1 MAQALQREG
10 LAREPPSR
18 DPLPSRSASWHTEPR
33 EAQGW
38 GAPREHP
45 RRSQSMHPGG
55 GGDTQQLSMQRL
67 KHILAPAAPAHWSGA
82 PPVRSQTWHPSVATR
97 PEDLAAE
104 KVRRG
109 ANRPA
114 TLYDPT
120 CSAGAGNNSA
130 ASTRFDPPSCSAV
143 LYMYSNM
150 HHICAGDAAAVQSR
164 CTRSGAGARGR
175 GAGRR
180 EYDAD
185 RGATAQDAEVAALT
199 YELGRVL
206 QLPLTLAQPFT
217 PARTRSRWQATY
229 EREQGAPPSAQDT
242 AASQVCTNVTPNP
255 PSTITTRTRTLAG
268 SDQAF
273 QVYQRLVAQLGNAVD
288 EWAAAADV
296 EQGVQAALH
305 VVQQVA
311 VRAAIAG
318 MIVVI
323 RECLLPLAMW
333 ITDQARAE
341 AAEVTASTA
350 ARASARAV
358 TGALSSI
365 KYEHEHSH
373 TQLGMYATE
382 HPIPLAR
389 T

>member
-1 MAQALQREG
+1 MTGLHFDSHPTVASGSCCTGRGATAAGSSAGARPRRASFHGTPSSSPEKGGSRPRRASLHGTPPSSPEKGRKTRSRGGSAGDAKRAQSSRPAEDVRAPRGAPLRPEDVMAQALQREG
-10 LAREPPSR
+10 LAHEPPSR

-67 KHILAPAAPAHWSGA
+67 KHVLAPAAPAHWSGA

-130 ASTRFDPPSCSAV
+130 ASTRFDPPSCSDV
-143 LYMYSNM
+143 LYMYYHM
-150 HHICAGDAAAVQSR
+150 HHICAGDAAAVQPR

-199 YELGRVL
+199 RELG
-206 QLPLTLAQPFT
+206 
-217 PARTRSRWQATY
+217 
-229 EREQGAPPSAQDT
+229 
-242 AASQVCTNVTPNP
+242 
-255 PSTITTRTRTLAG
+255 
-268 SDQAF
+268 
-273 QVYQRLVAQLGNAVD
+273 
-288 EWAAAADV
+288 
-296 EQGVQAALH
+296 
-305 VVQQVA
+305 
-311 VRAAIAG
+311 
-318 MIVVI
+318 
-323 RECLLPLAMW
+323 
-333 ITDQARAE
+333 
-341 AAEVTASTA
+341 
-350 ARASARAV
+350 
-358 TGALSSI
+358 
-365 KYEHEHSH
+365 
-373 TQLGMYATE
+373 
-382 HPIPLAR
+382 
-389 T
+389 

>member
-10 LAREPPSR
+10 LAHEPSR

-130 ASTRFDPPSCSAV
+130 ASTRFDPPSYCTCII
-143 LYMYSNM
+143 
-150 HHICAGDAAAVQSR
+150 ICI
-164 CTRSGAGARGR
+164 T
-175 GAGRR
+175 
-180 EYDAD
+180 Y
-185 RGATAQDAEVAALT
+185 AQVMM
-199 YELGRVL
+199 
-206 QLPLTLAQPFT
+206 
-217 PARTRSRWQATY
+217 
-229 EREQGAPPSAQDT
+229 
-242 AASQVCTNVTPNP
+242 
-255 PSTITTRTRTLAG
+255 
-268 SDQAF
+268 
-273 QVYQRLVAQLGNAVD
+273 
-288 EWAAAADV
+288 
-296 EQGVQAALH
+296 
-305 VVQQVA
+305 QQQFNHD
-311 VRAAIAG
+311 VRAAEQELAAEARGGVNTTRIEALRLKMQRWPLSAGLGFATSPHLSSTLHPSPNPKQVAGHLRARTGRATISSGHSRIAG
-318 MIVVI
+318 MHQ
-323 RECLLPLAMW
+323 RHPQTLPLRS
-333 ITDQARAE
+333 QPE
-341 AAEVTASTA
+341 PE
-350 ARASARAV
+350 
-358 TGALSSI
+358 
-365 KYEHEHSH
+365 
-373 TQLGMYATE
+373 
-382 HPIPLAR
+382 P
-389 T
+389 

>member
-10 LAREPPSR
+10 LAHEPPSR

-130 ASTRFDPPSCSAV
+130 ASTRFDPPSCSDV

-150 HHICAGDAAAVQSR
+150 HHICA
-164 CTRSGAGARGR
+164 
-175 GAGRR
+175 
-180 EYDAD
+180 
-185 RGATAQDAEVAALT
+185 
-199 YELGRVL
+199 
-206 QLPLTLAQPFT
+206 
-217 PARTRSRWQATY
+217 
-229 EREQGAPPSAQDT
+229 
-242 AASQVCTNVTPNP
+242 QVM
-255 PSTITTRTRTLAG
+255 
-268 SDQAF
+268 
-273 QVYQRLVAQLGNAVD
+273 
-288 EWAAAADV
+288 
-296 EQGVQAALH
+296 
-305 VVQQVA
+305 QQQFNHD
-311 VRAAIAG
+311 VRAA
-318 MIVVI
+318 
-323 RECLLPLAMW
+323 EQELA
-333 ITDQARAE
+333 AE
-341 AAEVTASTA
+341 ARGGVNTTRIEALRLKMQRWPLSPASWV
-350 ARASARAV
+350 RVCSFP
-358 TGALSSI
+358 S
-365 KYEHEHSH
+365 
-373 TQLGMYATE
+373 
-382 HPIPLAR
+382 P
-389 T
+389 

>member
-1 MAQALQREG
+1 MTGLHFDSHPTVASGSCCTGRGATAAGSSAGARPRRASFHGTPSSSPEKGGSRPRRASFHGTPPSSPEKGRKTRSRGGSSGDAKRPQRAQSSRPAEDVRAPRGAPLRPEDVMAQALQREG
-10 LAREPPSR
+10 LAHEPPSR
-18 DPLPSRSASWHTEPR
+18 EPLPSRSASWHTEPR

-130 ASTRFDPPSCSAV
+130 ASTRFDPPSCSDV
-143 LYMYSNM
+143 LYMYYHM
-150 HHICAGDAAAVQSR
+150 HHICAGDAAAVQPR

-199 YELGRVL
+199 RELG
-206 QLPLTLAQPFT
+206 
-217 PARTRSRWQATY
+217 
-229 EREQGAPPSAQDT
+229 
-242 AASQVCTNVTPNP
+242 
-255 PSTITTRTRTLAG
+255 
-268 SDQAF
+268 
-273 QVYQRLVAQLGNAVD
+273 
-288 EWAAAADV
+288 
-296 EQGVQAALH
+296 
-305 VVQQVA
+305 
-311 VRAAIAG
+311 
-318 MIVVI
+318 
-323 RECLLPLAMW
+323 
-333 ITDQARAE
+333 
-341 AAEVTASTA
+341 
-350 ARASARAV
+350 
-358 TGALSSI
+358 
-365 KYEHEHSH
+365 
-373 TQLGMYATE
+373 
-382 HPIPLAR
+382 
-389 T
+389 

>member
-10 LAREPPSR
+10 LAHEPPSR

-130 ASTRFDPPSCSAV
+130 ASTRFDPPSCSDV
-143 LYMYSNM
+143 LYMYFNM
-150 HHICAGDAAAVQSR
+150 HHICA
-164 CTRSGAGARGR
+164 
-175 GAGRR
+175 
-180 EYDAD
+180 
-185 RGATAQDAEVAALT
+185 
-199 YELGRVL
+199 
-206 QLPLTLAQPFT
+206 
-217 PARTRSRWQATY
+217 
-229 EREQGAPPSAQDT
+229 
-242 AASQVCTNVTPNP
+242 QVM
-255 PSTITTRTRTLAG
+255 
-268 SDQAF
+268 
-273 QVYQRLVAQLGNAVD
+273 
-288 EWAAAADV
+288 
-296 EQGVQAALH
+296 
-305 VVQQVA
+305 QQ
-311 VRAAIAG
+311 
-318 MIVVI
+318 
-323 RECLLPLAMW
+323 
-333 ITDQARAE
+333 
-341 AAEVTASTA
+341 
-350 ARASARAV
+350 
-358 TGALSSI
+358 
-365 KYEHEHSH
+365 
-373 TQLGMYATE
+373 
-382 HPIPLAR
+382 
-389 T
+389 